1 MKTKR
6 AQLWMVALLVGLVGG
21 GCPACSDD
29 DGNGTGDANDHNS
42 NDGRD
47 TADTGSGADA
57 GTDVPSNNG
66 SDTGV
71 NADTASSGA
80 ADSEVEQNFRWNY
93 PKDMNWDEAVASAY
107 GDATVQVVETDFDT
121 SVVDLTLSGLN
132 ADLPAPTVD
141 CLDPRITQSCISVSG
156 VDRAGQHFELLCIG
170 AGVSVGSSVVQ
181 DFDNPEADTWITRLG
196 GKCRTLRVTEPV
208 QFGATVLAWDSV
220 PAIFDETVMPGT
232 TLSTTI
238 YVHWALRELE
248 NSPWSSAGAPYQDG
262 PLRMHGWVRHAANE
276 FGEPGAELM
285 EGVFAGSWNDV
296 EPAYGIRLRGTIK
309 AYLTR

>member
-6 AQLWMVALLVGLVGG
+6 AQLWMVVLLVGVVGG
-21 GCPACSDD
+21 VCPACSDD
-29 DGNGTGDANDHNS
+29 GGTGTGDASDDNS

-47 TADTGSGADA
+47 TADTGSGTDA
-57 GTDVPSNNG
+57 GTDAPG
-66 SDTGV
+66 RDTDV
-71 NADTASSGA
+71 NADTASSDA
-80 ADSEVEQNFRWNY
+80 ADSEGEQNFVWIV
-93 PKDMNWDEAVASAY
+93 PTGSTFDDAY
-107 GDATVQVVETDFDT
+107 GGETVRVVETDFDT
-121 SVVDLTLSGLN
+121 SVVDLTLGGLN

-141 CLDPRITQSCISVSG
+141 CLDPRITQDCISVSG
-156 VDRAGQHFELLCIG
+156 VDRVGQHFELLCIG

-196 GKCRTLRVTEPV
+196 GRCDAWTEEPV
-208 QFGATVLAWDSV
+208 RFGAAVLAWDSA
-220 PAIFDETVMPGT
+220 PAIFDETVMPGN

-238 YVHWALRELE
+238 DVRWTLSELE
-248 NSPWSSAGAPYQDG
+248 HSPWSSAGAPYQDG

-309 AYLTR
+309 AYLKR